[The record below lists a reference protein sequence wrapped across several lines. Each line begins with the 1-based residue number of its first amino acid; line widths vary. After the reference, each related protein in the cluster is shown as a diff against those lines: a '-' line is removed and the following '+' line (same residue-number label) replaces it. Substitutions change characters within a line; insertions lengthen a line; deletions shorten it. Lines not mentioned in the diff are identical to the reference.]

1 MYIQIYQQVV
11 IHSFEKKKD
20 WLQGSFKLVAE
31 DSKNRYNLKIMFK
44 REDTAANKLGCGRK
58 KKMLIST
65 AHNLPRTVLKNPN
78 IINKD
83 LRNNLKASGV
93 KVTRNYITRALHRTE
108 L

>member
-1 MYIQIYQQVV
+1 MR
-11 IHSFEKKKD
+11 KKKG
-20 WLQGSFKLVAE
+20 WLQESFKLVAE
-31 DSKNRYNLKIMFK
+31 GSKNRYNLKIMFK

-58 KKMLIST
+58 EKMLIST
-65 AHNLPRTVLKNPN
+65 KHNLLRTVLKNPN

-93 KVTRNYITRALHRTE
+93 KVTRNYITRVLHRTE